1 VGGLKGPPA
10 DELVVDK
17 PDPEAESVHLL
28 SDCHPPRVAGLDLYA
43 CARTT
48 AEEAHHLGIRV
59 EFDLPLEVLVRE
71 WQQREP
77 LGVQS
82 LLRHRSN

>member
-28 SDCHPPRVAGLDLYA
+28 RECHPPRVAGLDSSRVL
-43 CARTT
+43 ARPLRKRITSGS
-48 AEEAHHLGIRV
+48 ESR
-59 EFDLPLEVLVRE
+59 FDLPLEVLV
-71 WQQREP
+71 P
-77 LGVQS
+77 
-82 LLRHRSN
+82 